1 MLPTVWPGTNAQR
14 ESCVVQE
21 ESCDPLTAAR
31 RLTGTTAGVHRHET
45 RDQWACYLDPKTQ
58 ELFTTQSLF
67 STASSALARRFGEL
81 MKVVALY
88 ARKSSLPG
96 ASSPTSGA
104 GAAAKPHSAA
114 AKAPAGDAGA
124 GPSCAPTKSAAAN
137 SAGDRS
143 ALAPAKP
150 RLNLLT
156 KKAIQKAHMAAGQP
170 KIGDALAAARP
181 AARPAS
187 QAVPRSKENAAPAAV
202 RPSKALPAPADV
214 PAHEGP
220 IDLC

>member
-1 MLPTVWPGTNAQR
+1 M
-14 ESCVVQE
+14 QE

-67 STASSALARRFGEL
+67 STVSSALARRFGEL

-88 ARKSSLPG
+88 ARKTSLPR

-104 GAAAKPHSAA
+104 GAASKPHLAAASAG

-124 GPSCAPTKSAAAN
+124 GPSGAPTKSAAAT
-137 SAGDRS
+137 SAGERA

-150 RLNLLT
+150 RKASLNLLT

-181 AARPAS
+181 AS
-187 QAVPRSKENAAPAAV
+187 QAAPRSKENAAPAAV
-202 RPSKALPAPADV
+202 RPSKVLPAPADV
-214 PAHEGP
+214 SAHEGP